1 MMNSGVAKL
10 ACRER
15 LRSSDMKGKN
25 KGEEKGK
32 MHYYEEEEDERM
44 RDGAKKVKSGK
55 ASAAILEK
63 ENGRRVAINLSD
75 DDEREDVKKLD
86 KNAKNKD
93 EKRMH
98 GGVDKM
104 KHRKV
109 PTTTFDKGHKKKI
122 GSSHGREKKVHSGD
136 HGKDKRK
143 STPYPLN
150 KSKDPL
156 KEKSRKTWNTHGA
169 EKKADSCDHFKDKR
183 TGMHSNGKHF
193 EKDNRKNVSSHN
205 GEYKIT
211 GNEYSRHKGR
221 SESHRFN
228 NNEMQKNEMKKNT
241 QLDLSK
247 ENRTQIMMDSKGNKR
262 KNTPEI
268 FSKSKKIRTEDKD
281 EKAGSGDRWKTKKK
295 TIEGYN
301 KEEKVPSAHK
311 EKRNVTFA
319 FFKFMFNKFEEFLL
333 LPPVVAKKLMDLANR
348 WVNLEDS
355 GGTFSEV
362 RLSMVDGSLAFHQ
375 GWNNFVSDHSIK
387 LGDFLLFE
395 YTARSQFS
403 VRVFGMDS
411 CERVC
416 SGVER
421 QGGKKQKGCHAPDE
435 TENAAKSMN
444 AVSGARHVAVNSK
457 EDRNRVVSG
466 VEHGSSIALYDKD
479 GCLANGKHKA
489 NDIFQTWSKGTRN
502 SALIL
507 IADDEVPLAQ
517 GNEDTEKLEKLHAA
531 SETHCVSDNTKED
544 PKGVAIG
551 ALCGPSVALDNREGT
566 LAIGECKTN
575 CISSICSTENTT
587 RSEIIPVIDAAPLA
601 QENENAVE
609 LTCPLHIGD
618 TSTMKESEPEIATPA
633 TCTKIQDS
641 DKDLRRKQEGN
652 TVQLECTTAVDKC
665 PNNSKMNTN
674 GDVCSEHEAP
684 GGSPSLENWKKATV
698 SGRAALDG
706 TGLIKPAKILNTE
719 DKLVGHYSS
728 LGLNS
733 SEQSLQGYAGQ
744 AALDGTGLIRP
755 EKRLKTD
762 EDLRRKQEANT
773 VQIESTTAVDK
784 WSNNGK
790 MNTNG
795 SVCSKHEAP
804 GGSLSLEKWKKATLS
819 GRAALDGTGLIK
831 PEKVLKTEDRLVGN
845 CSLMGVNSF
854 EQSFQGY
861 AGRAALDGTGK
872 RLKTDDK
879 LVGNCSATGVKPVEH
894 SLRGYA
900 GSHSCVQQT
909 PGKISKSIHIKAE
922 MDIFVNGK
930 GPAAQP
936 KTKWE
941 QFEPMGSIACRP
953 QMNNIPVHADHAV
966 TRLSDHLFFSQED
979 RKASHHVNP
988 AALLPV
994 KVEVLE
1000 DDHSVL
1006 KTNLQFC
1013 IPSTTQTW
1021 IELPTPLS
1029 NALRR
1034 KGRQD
1039 RNIVMLKDPMK
1050 RLWPVFYHENSLFVG
1065 FTRGWKPFVAA
1076 NSLQAGDACLL
1087 LKDLDEDELVY
1098 HVRITR
1104 K

>member
-1 MMNSGVAKL
+1 MMNGGADKL

-15 LRSSDMKGKN
+15 LRSRDMKGKN
-25 KGEEKGK
+25 KEGEKGA
-32 MHYYEEEEDERM
+32 MHYYEEEEDDEEDERM
-44 RDGAKKVKSGK
+44 RE
-55 ASAAILEK
+55 ASTAILEK
-63 ENGRRVAINLSD
+63 ENGRSVPINLSD
-75 DDEREDVKKLD
+75 DDEEADAEKLD
-86 KNAKNKD
+86 KNVKNKD

-98 GGVDKM
+98 GGGDKM

-109 PTTTFDKGHKKKI
+109 PTTTFDKEHKRKI
-122 GSSHGREKKVHSGD
+122 ESSHGCKKKVHSGD

-143 STPYPLN
+143 STPLPLDKN
-150 KSKDPL
+150 KDSL
-156 KEKSRKTWNTHGA
+156 KEKSRKPWNTHGA
-169 EKKADSCDHFKDKR
+169 EKKTHSCDHCKDKR
-183 TGMHSNGKHF
+183 TSVYNKSKRF
-193 EKDNRKNVSSHN
+193 EKDKRKNMSSHN
-205 GEYKIT
+205 GENKIT
-211 GNEYSRHKGR
+211 GYDYGEHKGR
-221 SESHRFN
+221 SKSHPFN
-228 NNEMQKNEMKKNT
+228 NNEMQKNEIKKNT
-241 QLDLSK
+241 LLDLSK
-247 ENRTQIMMDSKGNKR
+247 EKMVGKKENKR
-262 KNTPEI
+262 KKTPEI
-268 FSKSKKIRTEDKD
+268 FNKSKKIRTEDKD
-281 EKAGSGDRWKTKKK
+281 EKAGGGDRWKTKKK

-301 KEEKVPSAHK
+301 KEQKVPSCHK
-311 EKRNVTFA
+311 EERNVTIA
-319 FFKFMFNKFEEFLL
+319 FLKIIYSKLEEFLL
-333 LPPVVAKKLMDLANR
+333 LPPVVAEKLMDLANR

-355 GGTFSEV
+355 EGTFSEV
-362 RLSMVDGSLAFHQ
+362 RLSMVNGSLAFHQ
-375 GWNNFVSDHSIK
+375 GWNDFVSDHSIK

-416 SGVER
+416 FGVER
-421 QGGKKQKGCHAPDE
+421 QGGKK
-435 TENAAKSMN
+435 KSMN
-444 AVSGARHVAVNSK
+444 GVSGAHRVVVNSK
-457 EDRNRVVSG
+457 ENHNRVVSG

-479 GCLANGKHKA
+479 GCLADGKHTA
-489 NDIFQTWSKGTRN
+489 NDIFETWSKGTRN
-502 SALIL
+502 SAIIL
-507 IADDEVPLAQ
+507 IADDEAPLAQ
-517 GNEDTEKLEKLHAA
+517 ENENTEKLKKLHVV

-551 ALCGPSVALDNREGT
+551 ALGGPSVALDNREGT

-575 CISSICSTENTT
+575 CISLICSTDNTT

-609 LTCPLHIGD
+609 LTTCPLHIED
-618 TSTMKESEPEIATPA
+618 KSTMKESEPEIATPA
-633 TCTKIQDS
+633 TCTEIQDS

-665 PNNSKMNTN
+665 PNNGKMNTN
-674 GDVCSEHEAP
+674 GDVCSKHETP
-684 GGSPSLENWKKATV
+684 GGSLSLEKCKKAIV

-706 TGLIKPAKILNTE
+706 TGLIKPEKLLNTE
-719 DKLVGHYSS
+719 DKLVGNCSL

-733 SEQSLQGYAGQ
+733 SEQSVQGYAGR

-755 EKRLKTD
+755 GKQLKTD
-762 EDLRRKQEANT
+762 EDLRRKQEAST
-773 VQIESTTAVDK
+773 VQLECSTAVDK
-784 WSNNGK
+784 CPNNGK
-790 MNTNG
+790 VNTNG

-804 GGSLSLEKWKKATLS
+804 GGSPSLGKWQKATLS

-854 EQSFQGY
+854 EQSLHGY
-861 AGRAALDGTGK
+861 AGRAALDGTGPIRPEK

-879 LVGNCSATGVKPVEH
+879 LVGNCSAMGVKPVEQ
-894 SLRGYA
+894 SLPGYA
-900 GSHSCVQQT
+900 GTHSYVQQT

-922 MDIFVNGK
+922 MDLSVNGK
-930 GPAAQP
+930 GPTVQP
-936 KTKWE
+936 KTQME
-941 QFEPMGSIACRP
+941 QFEPIGSIACRQ
-953 QMNNIPVHADHAV
+953 QMNNIPVCADHAV
-966 TRLSDHLFFSQED
+966 TRLSDHFFSQED
-979 RKASHHVNP
+979 TKASHHVNP

-1021 IELPTPLS
+1021 LELPTSLS

-1065 FTRGWKPFVAA
+1065 FTRGWKPFVTA
-1076 NSLQAGDACLL
+1076 NSLQTGDVCLL

-1098 HVRITR
+1098 HVRFT
-1104 K
+1104 KK